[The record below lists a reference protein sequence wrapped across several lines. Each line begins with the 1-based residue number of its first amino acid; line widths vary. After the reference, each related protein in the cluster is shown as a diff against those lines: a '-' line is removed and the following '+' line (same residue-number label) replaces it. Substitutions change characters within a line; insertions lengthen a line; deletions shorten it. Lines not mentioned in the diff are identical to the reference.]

1 MLLLLITVIALLLLG
16 IAMFAVS
23 YSKASSK
30 VDSLSQQLH
39 QQDAQLNQHAATI
52 KELTQRTQILEAIVT
67 DAGFDLKQEINNL

>member
-1 MLLLLITVIALLLLG
+1 MLLLLIIVIALLLLG
-16 IAMFAVS
+16 IVMFAVS

-30 VDSLSQQLH
+30 VDGLSQRLD
-39 QQDAQLNQHAATI
+39 QQDTQLNQQAAAI